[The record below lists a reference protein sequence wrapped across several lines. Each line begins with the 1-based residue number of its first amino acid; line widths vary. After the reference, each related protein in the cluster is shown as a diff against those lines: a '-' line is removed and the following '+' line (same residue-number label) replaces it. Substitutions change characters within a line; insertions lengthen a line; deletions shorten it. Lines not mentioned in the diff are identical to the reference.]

1 MLWLLAQV
9 EFYRVALALKC
20 LDTPGISG
28 LLFVFKESPGDK
40 LKVAQAIPVPRMSSL
55 PSSSVAS
62 VTSHSKDVL
71 LHAKAKFSNQSR
83 RILLGESGGK
93 AYSCGESLVVFN
105 PVGFHGKGQ

>member
-1 MLWLLAQV
+1 M
-9 EFYRVALALKC
+9 

-93 AYSCGESLVVFN
+93 AYCCGKPSGCV
-105 PVGFHGKGQ
+105 